1 MFSIKKQEL
10 VIINETFKYFP
21 KYWQKSHRFINFS
34 TLFVT
39 SFMYSNHISHFPF
52 CWKDFWFHIR
62 RKNHIYIAA
71 SIILYHK
78 VYYLII
84 NLITT
89 GCFIWSN
96 FQITIKTP
104 SIAKKKLFGSP
115 VGKVLP
121 VSIRVHWF
129 TKNELN
135 NSLFSSK
142 SMASLLVSLKG
153 RIQGII
159 LLLRELFIIVH

>member
-1 MFSIKKQEL
+1 MTGALFGLIFKSQLKHLLQQKK
-10 VIINETFKYFP
+10 I
-21 KYWQKSHRFINFS
+21 
-34 TLFVT
+34 
-39 SFMYSNHISHFPF
+39 
-52 CWKDFWFHIR
+52 
-62 RKNHIYIAA
+62 
-71 SIILYHK
+71 
-78 VYYLII
+78 
-84 NLITT
+84 
-89 GCFIWSN
+89 
-96 FQITIKTP
+96 
-104 SIAKKKLFGSP
+104 LFGSP

-159 LLLRELFIIVH
+159 LLLRKLFIVVH